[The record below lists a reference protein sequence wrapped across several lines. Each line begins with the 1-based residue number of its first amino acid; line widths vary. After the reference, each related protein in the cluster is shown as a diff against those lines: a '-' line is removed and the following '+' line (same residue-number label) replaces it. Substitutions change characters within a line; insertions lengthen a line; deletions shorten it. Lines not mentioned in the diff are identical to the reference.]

1 MDKVTIISGVYNA
14 EKYLKECLD
23 SIVNQSYQNFE
34 VILIV
39 NASKDKSRNIVQEY
53 EKKYTKII
61 RAFYTE
67 EKLGAGGSRKFGL
80 SKATGEYICFVDC
93 DDVLEKD
100 AIAKMMY
107 IAENEQNSDLI
118 ICDFQKFNNEGKILY
133 KRKFKNEKKALIQSV
148 APWAKLYKK
157 DFLERKELTFRNVPF
172 GEDILFTTDL
182 YLANPKVSL
191 CHYIGY
197 SWRENLQSTS
207 HTELRGFPLET
218 VKKAKE
224 YFKYLDKKY
233 LNCSQ
238 KLMYF
243 KFKYFVWYLLQSGRD
258 VQKENMTLE
267 YNKAFSYLY
276 SNEKEW
282 NEFHCNKILAV
293 KGERTIV
300 KIVLMFI
307 RILEELH
314 MSGKFFAFY
323 AQSFLGNFWPSL

>member
-1 MDKVTIISGVYNA
+1 MRKEKLIELIKYGFWGGISTAINLALFYMFIFFKMQYV
-14 EKYLKECLD
+14 C
-23 SIVNQSYQNFE
+23 S
-34 VILIV
+34 
-39 NASKDKSRNIVQEY
+39 NIVSY
-53 EKKYTKII
+53 II
-61 RAFYTE
+61 AVIFSYIFND
-67 EKLGAGGSRKFGL
+67 GSRKFGL

-243 KFKYFVWYLLQSGRD
+243 KFKYFV
-258 VQKENMTLE
+258 
-267 YNKAFSYLY
+267 
-276 SNEKEW
+276 
-282 NEFHCNKILAV
+282 
-293 KGERTIV
+293 
-300 KIVLMFI
+300 
-307 RILEELH
+307 
-314 MSGKFFAFY
+314 
-323 AQSFLGNFWPSL
+323 

>member
-34 VILIV
+34 VIFIV

-133 KRKFKNEKKALIQSV
+133 NGKRKTPGN
-148 APWAKLYKK
+148 
-157 DFLERKELTFRNVPF
+157 
-172 GEDILFTTDL
+172 TT
-182 YLANPKVSL
+182 
-191 CHYIGY
+191 
-197 SWRENLQSTS
+197 
-207 HTELRGFPLET
+207 
-218 VKKAKE
+218 
-224 YFKYLDKKY
+224 
-233 LNCSQ
+233 
-238 KLMYF
+238 
-243 KFKYFVWYLLQSGRD
+243 GR
-258 VQKENMTLE
+258 
-267 YNKAFSYLY
+267 F
-276 SNEKEW
+276 
-282 NEFHCNKILAV
+282 
-293 KGERTIV
+293 
-300 KIVLMFI
+300 
-307 RILEELH
+307 
-314 MSGKFFAFY
+314 
-323 AQSFLGNFWPSL
+323 

>member
-1 MDKVTIISGVYNA
+1 MSKVTIISGVYNA
-14 EKYLKECLD
+14 EKYLKKCLD
-23 SIVNQSYQNFE
+23 SIINQSYQNFE

-39 NASKDKSRNIVQEY
+39 NASKDKSKEIVQQY
-53 EKKYTKII
+53 EKKYPEKI

-93 DDVLEKD
+93 DDVLEKNS
-100 AIAKMMY
+100 IQKM
-107 IAENEQNSDLI
+107 IHTAEKEQNCDLI
-118 ICDFQKFNNEGKILY
+118 ICDFQKFNNDGKILY

-148 APWAKLYKK
+148 APWAKLYRK
-157 DFLERKELTFRNVPF
+157 DFLEKKKLTFQNVPF

-182 YLANPKVSL
+182 YLANPKVFL

-218 VKKAKE
+218 VEKAKE

-233 LNCSQ
+233 SYCSQ

-258 VQKENMTLE
+258 VQKENMKLE
-267 YNKAFSYLY
+267 YNKAFSYLH
-276 SNEKEW
+276 NEKEW
-282 NEFHCNKILAV
+282 KEFHCNKIWGIQ
-293 KGERTIV
+293 GERMIV
-300 KIVLMFI
+300 KIVLVFI
-307 RILEELH
+307 RILEEMH
-314 MSGKFFAFY
+314 ISGKFFAFY